1 MPNPAIRLAM
11 LVCPLL
17 VLVPAAPAGAAL
29 PAPASTKIVPAQSL
43 GGVTL
48 GQSVAAANLAWGGGG
63 ACQSSSCVF
72 LADRDSRG
80 SKGRGYFGFAADKVT
95 NVFIQP
101 PRNVNTGALI
111 YKGPLMNLKT
121 SKGIGLGARLKDLKA
136 AYPKVKLI
144 GRALWSLKSGKRQT
158 TFSFD
163 LGRVYQVSIDV
174 FAK

>member
-1 MPNPAIRLAM
+1 MTMRLAT
-11 LVCPLL
+11 LACTLL
-17 VLVPAAPAGAAL
+17 VLALAAPASASI
-29 PAPASTKIVPAQSL
+29 PAPTSTKIVPATSL

-48 GQSVAAANLAWGGGG
+48 GQSMAAANQAWGGGG
-63 ACQSSSCVF
+63 ACLSSSCSF
-72 LADRDSRG
+72 LADRDTRG
-80 SKGRGYFGFAADKVT
+80 FNGRGYFGFAADKIT

-101 PRNVNTGALI
+101 PRHSYTGAYL
-111 YKGPLMNLKT
+111 YKGPLMKLKT

-158 TFSFD
+158 TFSFN